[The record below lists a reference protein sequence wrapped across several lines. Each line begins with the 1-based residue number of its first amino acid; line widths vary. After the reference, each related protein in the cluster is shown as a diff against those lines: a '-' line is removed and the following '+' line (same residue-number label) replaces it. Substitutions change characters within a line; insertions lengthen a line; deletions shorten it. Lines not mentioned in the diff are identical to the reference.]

1 MRIAIDARAAAEV
14 GAGRGRYV
22 RELLRAL
29 ARRDDDHT
37 YLLLGRRPWGDLG
50 ERFEWALPQAR
61 DPLWLGGA
69 AAAARGADALLATN
83 TYALC
88 GLVRRPSVAVVYDF
102 VAFDPE
108 MRAPRG
114 SLAERVTLPL
124 AVRRARALACISE
137 ATRDELVA
145 RFPRA
150 ARKALA
156 IPLAADPAFGVAG
169 DDAEVVARLGIE
181 RPFVLCT
188 GTLEPRKNLPRLIEA
203 FAGLEGDVDL
213 VLAGATGW
221 STDETFAAVRRHEG
235 RVRTLGRVSDED
247 LRALYRCAAVFAF
260 PSLGEGFG
268 LPVLEAMVAGTP
280 VVASDIPVLRE
291 VGGDAVRYAD
301 PLDAGAL
308 RAALAAVL
316 DDPGDLAARGRER
329 AARFS
334 WDRTAAE
341 TVAAVE
347 RAVVPAN
354 EATRESTLSRNP

>member
-1 MRIAIDARAAAEV
+1 MRLAIDARAAAEV

-37 YLLLGRRPWGDLG
+37 YLLLGRRRWGELD

-61 DPLWLGGA
+61 DPLWLAGA
-69 AAAARGADALLATN
+69 AAAARRADALLATN

-88 GLVRRPSVAVVYDF
+88 GLVRAPSVAVVYDF
-102 VAFDPE
+102 VAFDPA

-137 ATRDELVA
+137 ATRGELVA
-145 RFPRA
+145 RFPGA
-150 ARKALA
+150 AGKALA
-156 IPLAADPAFGVAG
+156 IPLAADPSFGVAQAG
-169 DDAEVVARLGIE
+169 DQDVPARLGIE
-181 RPFVLCT
+181 RPFVLST

-203 FAGLEGDVDL
+203 FAGLDTDVEL

-221 STDETFAAVRRHEG
+221 ATDETFAAVRRHE
-235 RVRTLGRVSDED
+235 RLVRTLGRVSDED
-247 LRALYRCAAVFAF
+247 LRALYRRAAVFAF

-268 LPVLEAMVAGTP
+268 LPVLEAMAAGTP

-301 PLDAGAL
+301 PLDVASL

-316 DDPGDLAARGRER
+316 ADPGDLAARGRER
-329 AARFS
+329 AA
-334 WDRTAAE
+334 
-341 TVAAVE
+341 
-347 RAVVPAN
+347 P
-354 EATRESTLSRNP
+354 